1 MRGRKSWGELSEGFW
16 KGAHLYLRSK
26 LSASEMS
33 LKGKETNAVALIKKS
48 GPDQWAPS
56 DCSACN
62 FGRVQKN
69 DAIIVIQLHGNRVNT
84 LHPYPTPN
92 SLPLLPQHHQYEP
105 VGNVFLRSCA
115 PIWSWKCEDWMY
127 HCFEVKI
134 YTFEKGRLSPKSVA
148 RRSKTNVT
156 LLRRKDRTLWTPNLH
171 MPFLMSTRKWRE
183 HHCSMSHSAMW
194 SLYPFL
200 FFWAFL

>member
-69 DAIIVIQLHGNRVNT
+69 DAIIVIQLHGNQVNT
-84 LHPYPTPN
+84 LHPYPTPS

-105 VGNVFLRSCA
+105 AGNVFLRSCA
-115 PIWSWKCEDWMY
+115 PRLVMKMWRLNVSLFWSQDLHFWKRPS
-127 HCFEVKI
+127 VSKI
-134 YTFEKGRLSPKSVA
+134 SLTEK
-148 RRSKTNVT
+148 
-156 LLRRKDRTLWTPNLH
+156 
-171 MPFLMSTRKWRE
+171 
-183 HHCSMSHSAMW
+183 
-194 SLYPFL
+194 
-200 FFWAFL
+200 